1 MGILEILG
9 LAGSLSLLAGWRL
22 YLTILATGIAMHF
35 GWLPLPEHLQSL
47 QILANPWV
55 LGAAAVGT
63 LAEFL
68 ADKVA
73 WIDSIWDTI
82 HSIIRPLGGALL
94 ALALVDTSDPAW
106 QVVAFI
112 LGGGGALLSHGAKAT
127 TRAVVNVSPEPFSN
141 AAVSTGEDVATTGLL
156 ALAIAYPPLAIVIAI
171 LLLVAAIVVII
182 ALRRLL
188 RNIKATLRRAM
199 GDEDAPTG
207 AV

>member
-112 LGGGGALLSHGAKAT
+112 LGGGGALLRGLDRRGCRDDRPAGAGNRLSTARNRDRDPAAGRGDRRDH
-127 TRAVVNVSPEPFSN
+127 RAAPPAPQHQGN
-141 AAVSTGEDVATTGLL
+141 AQARDG
-156 ALAIAYPPLAIVIAI
+156 
-171 LLLVAAIVVII
+171 
-182 ALRRLL
+182 R
-188 RNIKATLRRAM
+188 
-199 GDEDAPTG
+199 
-207 AV
+207 